1 MDGWADLYV
10 PKPVL
15 RALCDLGYTKPTPIQ
30 EASLPAA
37 IRDRR
42 DIVGAAET
50 VSLSSWMPGNYCHK
64 HFFLKFLAIVER
76 FLVFSSTRSV

>member
-1 MDGWADLYV
+1 MNCCVVDMDGWADLYV

-15 RALCDLGYTKPTPIQ
+15 RALFDLGYTKPTPIQ

-50 VSLSSWMPGNYCHK
+50 VSLSS
-64 HFFLKFLAIVER
+64 
-76 FLVFSSTRSV
+76 